1 MLPFTQPIH
10 QAPYHLQH
18 IIGEAVYFAREIL
31 AEAVRSSTKY
41 DLDLKVS
48 MDGCHMKELQG
59 GCEGEKPG
67 ILFTALFTVLAQP
80 SQCII
85 TLSTTVFTSFCNSLI
100 NNRQWERK
108 NEREKKTGVLDNQ
121 PMAAPNSINENKDVP
136 CSCRRMASQKTT
148 KKSIIISIIK
158 LLVHWKFSLIPQ
170 SISQGKNKFCH
181 FDWLILQDKNQ
192 NIEEAFNSIEGC
204 KLRIASHWICNCG
217 RDMYTR
223 ADKHVDD
230 QRSKWKE
237 TGLTINKAPK
247 PFFQKHTIYCYQ
259 RWELW

>member
-1 MLPFTQPIH
+1 MLERMLPFTQPIH

-85 TLSTTVFTSFCNSLI
+85 TLSTTVFTSFSGIVSDGL
-100 NNRQWERK
+100 W
-108 NEREKKTGVLDNQ
+108 
-121 PMAAPNSINENKDVP
+121 PA
-136 CSCRRMASQKTT
+136 T
-148 KKSIIISIIK
+148 K
-158 LLVHWKFSLIPQ
+158 LVE
-170 SISQGKNKFCH
+170 
-181 FDWLILQDKNQ
+181 
-192 NIEEAFNSIEGC
+192 EEAQQLAQQFVC
-204 KLRIASHWICNCG
+204 
-217 RDMYTR
+217 
-223 ADKHVDD
+223 
-230 QRSKWKE
+230 
-237 TGLTINKAPK
+237 
-247 PFFQKHTIYCYQ
+247 
-259 RWELW
+259 